1 MCVEDRRWVSS
12 NLGHLRL
19 TEKCLSFPTQPNSL
33 PHKPKNDYRGPPQ
46 IFWNETTLAFREC
59 RGRGKRNRIF
69 LRGKIQC
76 RTFRLGMRRAPLF
89 PPLSK
94 FWLYSYSCWIPR
106 LYSGGPDS
114 SPIWRGFPRIFALP
128 PFCSICHFLLWR
140 RRRKTLNSPYFPLFR
155 AAEFPYILR
164 FSTRFQTAKNK
175 RDTHKN
181 LLRALHRAG
190 KRGVCVW
197 WPLGPSNHPT
207 LTFSHMLGNACF
219 GGMGHDL
226 KLKWGLFKCPLKSPL
241 SLSLSPRKGRI
252 FIIFRVA
259 TFGNPW
265 SFFSNLSRRR
275 KPSCMEHNFGN
286 GGREKSSSRIRIWR
300 H

>member
-1 MCVEDRRWVSS
+1 MSSVSFGHEAGASFSTTKQILTPLLLLLDSKVE
-12 NLGHLRL
+12 LRTWL
-19 TEKCLSFPTQPNSL
+19 KSYLKRISPHFCPSL
-33 PHKPKNDYRGPPQ
+33 
-46 IFWNETTLAFREC
+46 
-59 RGRGKRNRIF
+59 
-69 LRGKIQC
+69 
-76 RTFRLGMRRAPLF
+76 
-89 PPLSK
+89 
-94 FWLYSYSCWIPR
+94 
-106 LYSGGPDS
+106 
-114 SPIWRGFPRIFALP
+114 
-128 PFCSICHFLLWR
+128 FCSICHFLLLWR

-164 FSTRFQTAKNK
+164 FSTRFQSAKK
-175 RDTHKN
+175 KGHKKN

-190 KRGVCVW
+190 KKGVCVW

-207 LTFSHMLGNACF
+207 LTFLHMLGNACF
-219 GGMGHDL
+219 GGVGHDL

-241 SLSLSPRKGRI
+241 SLSPRKGRF